1 MTDVEQPPA
10 QAATGET
17 PPSKA
22 AIGCLILI
30 GVAFAGTIVVAVP
43 ETAYCIA
50 GFMAAATAR
59 KARDWANGRRGHAA
73 EEQPNE
79 EPIDIVT
86 ALWTLG
92 QKTGHVRLTQ
102 LQEATGLPDTKA
114 VRVLLDEAGIPVRT
128 GVRAGGKN
136 GPGVHATDIP
146 PLDRAP
152 SGRCL
157 CRSGATTNTNNS
169 AGAGGREGLR
179 VEPIGQA
186 GTVVHT
192 PAEASRHHA
201 IAKTG
206 RR

>member
-1 MTDVEQPPA
+1 
-10 QAATGET
+10 
-17 PPSKA
+17 
-22 AIGCLILI
+22 
-30 GVAFAGTIVVAVP
+30 VAFAGTIVVAVP
-43 ETAYCIA
+43 EMAYCIA

-114 VRVLLDEAGIPVRT
+114 VRALLDEAGIPVRT

-146 PLDRAP
+146 APLPADGDSP
-152 SGRCL
+152 DGRCL
-157 CRSGATTNTNNS
+157 CRSAANTNANNDD
-169 AGAGGREGLR
+169 GEGSEKGFR
-179 VEPIGQA
+179 VETTGQA
-186 GTVVHT
+186 GVTVYDLSET
-192 PAEASRHHA
+192 KRRHFRHVP
-201 IAKTG
+201 TT
-206 RR
+206 R